1 MWLNFFKSLCKLNA
15 NIYITDINLSKWN
28 GANFAL
34 AEKSI
39 RQIEITFHMI
49 KCQVQYWPKVL
60 IALCCFVLFFLRTL
74 YWRISILPPAS
85 CVIMLITIISQF
97 EDDGCYEIHRN
108 KPLTCTQT
116 NNRLDNI
123 NLWPSIIHAHT
134 RKRYSKH
141 TFNSYSYR
149 KIPHFDT
156 WWASLVYLLLLHIWN
171 YRMAPTP
178 KRTVF
183 FFLFFFFSDNNAQ

>member
-1 MWLNFFKSLCKLNA
+1 MEWRELCSCWKIHSPNWNHIPYDQVSSSILTKSVNCSLLFC
-15 NIYITDINLSKWN
+15 
-28 GANFAL
+28 
-34 AEKSI
+34 
-39 RQIEITFHMI
+39 
-49 KCQVQYWPKVL
+49 V
-60 IALCCFVLFFLRTL
+60 FFLRTL